1 MKVAKFAILGLL
13 ALLAPASSY
22 AKISYAPAGMHAL
35 FHKSHPKATK
45 LSGPYSVGS
54 KKAKHNN
61 YKYLGQKGKHQ
72 KVTSYKSPV
81 TGNTLYGKPVS

>member
-1 MKVAKFAILGLL
+1 MKVAKFSILGLL

-22 AKISYAPAGMHAL
+22 AKLSFAPVGVHAL

-61 YKYLGQKGKHQ
+61 YKYLGQKG
-72 KVTSYKSPV
+72 
-81 TGNTLYGKPVS
+81 